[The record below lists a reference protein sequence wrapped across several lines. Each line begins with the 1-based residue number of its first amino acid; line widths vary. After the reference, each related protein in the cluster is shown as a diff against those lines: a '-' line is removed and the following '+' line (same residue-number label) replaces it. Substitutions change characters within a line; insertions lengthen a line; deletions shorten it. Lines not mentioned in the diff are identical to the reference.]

1 MGGDCCERQ
10 KMRVI
15 SSNDNIAP
23 LRREQVCMGGGVVT
37 GLILQ
42 GSLSLYSCYMS
53 NKRFQDIYNLILEK
67 ICSSKI
73 LTLHL
78 GHEEHNT
85 DQKTTFLRRNAI
97 SFQECL
103 LFCFTGWKKKKRSIF
118 YIQWFRFLQC
128 NLHYIVVG
136 IAIYVY
142 NIIYIYIFI
151 YT

>member
-1 MGGDCCERQ
+1 
-10 KMRVI
+10 MRVI

-53 NKRFQDIYNLILEK
+53 NKLFQDIYNLILEK

-85 DQKTTFLRRNAI
+85 DQKTTFSAEMQSPSKNAFFFVLQAGKRKNDLYSIYNGFDSCNAI
-97 SFQECL
+97 YIIL
-103 LFCFTGWKKKKRSIF
+103 L
-118 YIQWFRFLQC
+118 
-128 NLHYIVVG
+128 
-136 IAIYVY
+136 
-142 NIIYIYIFI
+142 
-151 YT
+151 

>member
-53 NKRFQDIYNLILEK
+53 NKLFQDIYNLILEK

-85 DQKTTFLRRNAI
+85 DQKTTFSAEMQSPSKNA
-97 SFQECL
+97 F
-103 LFCFTGWKKKKRSIF
+103 FF
-118 YIQWFRFLQC
+118 
-128 NLHYIVVG
+128 V
-136 IAIYVY
+136 
-142 NIIYIYIFI
+142 
-151 YT
+151 

>member
-1 MGGDCCERQ
+1 
-10 KMRVI
+10 MRVI

-53 NKRFQDIYNLILEK
+53 NKLFQDIYNLILEK

-85 DQKTTFLRRNAI
+85 DQKTTFSPEMQSPSKNAFFFVLQAGKRKNDLHSIYNGFDSCNAI
-97 SFQECL
+97 YIIL
-103 LFCFTGWKKKKRSIF
+103 L
-118 YIQWFRFLQC
+118 
-128 NLHYIVVG
+128 
-136 IAIYVY
+136 
-142 NIIYIYIFI
+142 
-151 YT
+151 

>member
-1 MGGDCCERQ
+1 
-10 KMRVI
+10 MRVI

-42 GSLSLYSCYMS
+42 GSLSLYACYMS
-53 NKRFQDIYNLILEK
+53 NKLFQDIYNLILEK

-85 DQKTTFLRRNAI
+85 DQKTTFFRRNAI

-103 LFCFTGWKKKKRSIF
+103 LFCFTGWKKEKRSIF
-118 YIQWFRFLQC
+118 YIQWFWFLQC

-142 NIIYIYIFI
+142 NIIYIYIHNNFI
-151 YT
+151 LLL

>member
-1 MGGDCCERQ
+1 
-10 KMRVI
+10 MRVI

-23 LRREQVCMGGGVVT
+23 LRREQVCMGGGVVK

-53 NKRFQDIYNLILEK
+53 NKLFQDIYNLILEK

-85 DQKTTFLRRNAI
+85 DQKTTFSPEMQSPSKNAFFFVLQAGKRKNDLYSIYNGFDSCNAI
-97 SFQECL
+97 YIIL
-103 LFCFTGWKKKKRSIF
+103 L
-118 YIQWFRFLQC
+118 
-128 NLHYIVVG
+128 
-136 IAIYVY
+136 
-142 NIIYIYIFI
+142 
-151 YT
+151 

>member
-1 MGGDCCERQ
+1 
-10 KMRVI
+10 MRVI

-53 NKRFQDIYNLILEK
+53 NKLFQDIYNLILEK
-67 ICSSKI
+67 NMFIKDF
-73 LTLHL
+73 
-78 GHEEHNT
+78 NT
-85 DQKTTFLRRNAI
+85 AFGTWRTQYWPKDHIFPRNAI
-97 SFQECL
+97 SFQKCL
-103 LFCFTGWKKKKRSIF
+103 LFCFTGWKKEKRSIF
-118 YIQWFRFLQC
+118 YIQWFWFLQC

-142 NIIYIYIFI
+142 NIIYIYIHNNFI
-151 YT
+151 LLL